1 MKIYAKQINP
11 EFQESLLFEDGLF
24 LKIWLFVA
32 IGILRNEKR
41 RFLH

>member
-11 EFQESLLFEDGLF
+11 EFQESLIFEEG
-24 LKIWLFVA
+24 LFVA